1 MTRTASFWEETGI
14 YPFEAWFY
22 VGGRDFLMEQYQAG
36 GAMDLGL
43 WFDEVMKLQPETAY
57 LNHRKLLYSFGYE
70 LDGSVSPSSGMQTES
85 TTYLFAEN
93 RYLFNREQEVAR
105 QTWRRADGSVE
116 GGRCC
121 LL

>member
-1 MTRTASFWEETGI
+1 
-14 YPFEAWFY
+14 
-22 VGGRDFLMEQYQAG
+22 MEQYQAG

-93 RYLFNREQEVAR
+93 RYLFNREQEVSLAKLGAER
-105 QTWRRADGSVE
+105 MAQLRAVDAVFYEHFVKEELWRLQVRTSQRGSA
-116 GGRCC
+116 
-121 LL
+121 